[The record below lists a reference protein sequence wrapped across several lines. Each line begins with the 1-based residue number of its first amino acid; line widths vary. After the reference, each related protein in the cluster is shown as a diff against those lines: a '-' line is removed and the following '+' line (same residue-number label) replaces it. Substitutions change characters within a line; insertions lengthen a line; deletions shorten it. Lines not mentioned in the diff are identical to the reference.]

1 MKVSRIFVATVILML
16 VSSLA
21 ALAAPA
27 DLAIQLVRAEYE
39 RLPIPIL
46 TQTDPAMTVETAYR
60 VQKEYV
66 AMKLAGG
73 DRVAGY
79 KGGLTAG
86 GVQKRFGM
94 NVPVTGILL
103 ESGWLSGSP
112 VLDRSRFGALML
124 ETEIAL
130 VLNEP
135 VTEILPD
142 IASLKRKIRTMAP
155 AIEVP
160 DLGFADMKK
169 LKAPDLVAAN
179 VSARQYI
186 IGREVEV
193 SRFDIN
199 AIQVALFH
207 NGTRINLGQGDD
219 ALGDQ
224 WNAALWLVNSMIDQ
238 GYKLESGQILLTG
251 ALGAMLPGKPGSYT
265 ADFGSFGRIDFEVR

>member
-251 ALGAMLPGKPGSYT
+251 ALGAMLPGKPGSYV